1 MRDKETLERYIT
13 NGQIVLQYLD
23 VNGKPTNEQNG
34 SLEGIA
40 GICSKDG
47 RVLGLMPHPE
57 RSGVRLY
64 QNIPGNHYFPVF
76 DSAAYE
82 LGVK

>member
-1 MRDKETLERYIT
+1 MKDKETLERYIA

-23 VNGKPTNEQNG
+23 VNGNPTNQHNG

-47 RVLGLMPHPE
+47 RIL
-57 RSGVRLY
+57 
-64 QNIPGNHYFPVF
+64 
-76 DSAAYE
+76 
-82 LGVK
+82 